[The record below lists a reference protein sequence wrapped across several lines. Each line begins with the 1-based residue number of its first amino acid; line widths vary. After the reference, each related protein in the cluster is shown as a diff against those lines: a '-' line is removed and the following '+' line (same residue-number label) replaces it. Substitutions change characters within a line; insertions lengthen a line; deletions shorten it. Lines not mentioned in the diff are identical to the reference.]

1 MNVNGNGI
9 SLAWIELETNSNKGN
24 TLKYP
29 QNEMLVLTVSYATAM
44 TKEKIVATYIGIGLP
59 VPGMN

>member
-1 MNVNGNGI
+1 
-9 SLAWIELETNSNKGN
+9 LETNSNKGN